1 MKRMTLHRMTRA
13 EMVSATDPWVT
24 PGHAERQVLEALLS
38 AGVIR
43 FLESAHG
50 DVLATLNAAEAA
62 RVGGLNTDLSA
73 TNERHDDLARI
84 VYFALLAHE
93 ILRRRQAD
101 GRAIAELRA
110 WLFPDDLHIVRAGFR
125 ESAGRAA
132 ARASQLTSE
141 RQTLLA
147 AIPVQESNLLALV
160 FDWNQAGGQMGAL
173 HDQRATP
180 GQVAGE
186 RVGGREARGRWLR
199 AVKTVLNAL
208 EIEAE
213 TNAGAQ
219 RIIER
224 VANLQA
230 EVRRRLSAGG
240 SEPGDADDAVDPDAG
255 SGETTPA
262 A

>member
-1 MKRMTLHRMTRA
+1 MTLHRMTRA
-13 EMVSATDPWVT
+13 EMVSVTEPWVT
-24 PGHAERQVLEALLS
+24 PGHPERQTLDALLS

-43 FLESAHG
+43 FMESAHG
-50 DVLATLNAAEAA
+50 DVLTTLNADEAA
-62 RVGGLNTDLSA
+62 RVDGLNSDLA
-73 TNERHDDLARI
+73 AANEGHDDLARI

-93 ILRRRQAD
+93 ILRRRQAN
-101 GRAIAELRA
+101 GRDIAELRA

-132 ARASQLTSE
+132 ARASQLTLE

-147 AIPVQESNLLALV
+147 AIPVQDTNLLALV
-160 FDWNQAGGQMGAL
+160 LEWNQAGAQMGAL

-186 RVGGREARGRWLR
+186 RVGRREARGRWLR

-224 VANLQA
+224 VENLQA

-240 SEPGDADDAVDPDAG
+240 REPGEADDVVDPDAG
-255 SGETTPA
+255 AGEITPA